1 MKRESWFNK
10 CNFGP
15 KSQWKAIQKQQL
27 FKYYSLFIFNLH
39 WRIVLGRTITVYP
52 YRTLSPSSVNQLGS
66 LTASNSLREILKCMV
81 FLRYRIYFLIF
92 TNLWALIWCVEII
105 IPFSLNTNISLYR
118 FLTVMIKIM

>member
-52 YRTLSPSSVNQLGS
+52 YRTLSRS
-66 LTASNSLREILKCMV
+66 LEKLFINKKVVPNSFILV
-81 FLRYRIYFLIF
+81 L
-92 TNLWALIWCVEII
+92 TTPGII
-105 IPFSLNTNISLYR
+105 KAGNILCAFKQY
-118 FLTVMIKIM
+118 LTEKR